1 MQDNATEVTA
11 AGIARLAGVGRAAVS
26 NWRRRH
32 ADFPKPVGGTE
43 TSPSFALAEVEA
55 WLRKQG
61 KLAEVPLRE
70 RVWQQ
75 LAGHPEGPLT
85 ALVHTGC
92 VLLLIHE
99 RPTVWL
105 DASAGSDARLAAM
118 LPGALEKVLTPRVGG
133 VRGRGGARVGGA
145 SGSASARAGAGV
157 DAGAGSGVNAAFGRA
172 GVNGGFEQAGVNGPI
187 NPPAVNPSSSAAGV
201 NSGSAAA
208 RVNSAPTES
217 AVNSSPT
224 APTVNTPP
232 TVHNSPAVHHGPA
245 VHNDSSVHN
254 GPSVHSES
262 PLHNASAMH
271 HRPSVHSTIP
281 GTSTDITDSPSAP
294 TAPSAP
300 NRAQTTPATTPTT
313 PPTPALTTPTGPQ
326 LLPSVPLLRGA
337 AELAAEIGARQTFE
351 FLLGRHLDANPRQ
364 YTLTPAELAGL
375 MADLAGPARTV
386 LDPACGTGAL
396 LRAVD
401 PRPGQELY
409 AQDSAPEL
417 AALSTLRLALH
428 SRATVRAAVGDT
440 LRADAHPGLLADA
453 VLCHPPF
460 NERNWGHDELA
471 YDPRWEYGFPART
484 ESELAWVQHALARLT
499 DGGTAVL
506 LMPPA
511 AASRRSGR
519 RIRADLLRRG
529 ALRAVVALPVG
540 AAPPY
545 NIPLHLWVLRRPDR
559 TPAAPEVLLVDT
571 GRFAGEARGGPD
583 WEAVREAVLDAWRV
597 FAREGRLAERPGLA
611 RSVPV
616 IELLDDDVDL
626 APARHLPPAAVAD
639 GAEQLTRV
647 RERLGA
653 TLRLTADLTP
663 PPADP
668 APPARW
674 PLTTVGELARG
685 GALVMR
691 TGGNG
696 GHARVPVL
704 TDHDVLAGT
713 APSGTLPESEEEA
726 VLTEPGDV
734 VVPVLGGGAVARVID
749 EATGGAALGRNL
761 VLLRPDRTALDPWFL
776 AGFLRGTAN
785 NRQASSYASTAT
797 RLDVRRLHLPRL
809 PLEEQRRYGARFR
822 ALDEFERALRHASR
836 LGEQLVRGMY
846 DGLTDGT
853 VAPD

>member
-55 WLRKQG
+55 WLRHQG

-75 LAGHPEGPLT
+75 LVGHPEGPVT
-85 ALVHTGC
+85 ALTHAGC
-92 VLLLIHE
+92 VLLLIHD

-105 DASAGSDARLAAM
+105 EVSAGSDERLAAL
-118 LPGALEKVLTPRVGG
+118 LPAALEQEAVLRFGRVRAERG
-133 VRGRGGARVGGA
+133 VH
-145 SGSASARAGAGV
+145 AGV
-157 DAGAGSGVNAAFGRA
+157 DA
-172 GVNGGFEQAGVNGPI
+172 EQP
-187 NPPAVNPSSSAAGV
+187 
-201 NSGSAAA
+201 
-208 RVNSAPTES
+208 S
-217 AVNSSPT
+217 AVNRPV
-224 APTVNTPP
+224 TVNTPEVP
-232 TVHNSPAVHHGPA
+232 SGGSAAPHAPAVP
-245 VHNDSSVHN
+245 D
-254 GPSVHSES
+254 
-262 PLHNASAMH
+262 
-271 HRPSVHSTIP
+271 
-281 GTSTDITDSPSAP
+281 
-294 TAPSAP
+294 
-300 NRAQTTPATTPTT
+300 TPA
-313 PPTPALTTPTGPQ
+313 ALGVPLPTGPQ
-326 LLPSVPLLRGA
+326 LLPSIPLLRGA
-337 AELAAEIGARQTFE
+337 AELAAELGARHAFE
-351 FLLGRHLDANPRQ
+351 FLLGRYLDANPRQ
-364 YTLTPAELAGL
+364 FTTTPTELARL

-396 LRAVD
+396 LRALD
-401 PRPGQELY
+401 ARPGQELN
-409 AQDSAPEL
+409 AQDSVPEL
-417 AALSTLRLALH
+417 AVLTLLRLALH
-428 SRATVRAAVGDT
+428 GRATVRAAVGDS
-440 LRADAHPGLLADA
+440 LRADAFPRLRADT

-471 YDPRWEYGFPART
+471 YDPRWEYGFPARA
-484 ESELAWVQHALARLT
+484 ESELAWVQHALARLR

-511 AASRRSGR
+511 TASRRSGR

-545 NIPLHLWVLRRPDR
+545 NIPLHLWVLRRPEKAPGR
-559 TPAAPEVLLVDT
+559 PEVLLADA
-571 GRFAGEARGGPD
+571 GQFAGEGRGGPD
-583 WEAVREAVLDAWRV
+583 WQAVRDVVLDAWR
-597 FAREGRLAERPGLA
+597 AHDRDGTLPERPGLA

-626 APARHLPPAAVAD
+626 APARHLPPPAAAD
-639 GAEQLTRV
+639 GAEQLVAV
-647 RERLGA
+647 RACLDE
-653 TLRLTADLTP
+653 TLRLTTGLTP
-663 PPADP
+663 PPAVTERP
-668 APPARW
+668 VRW

-685 GALVMR
+685 SALVMR

-713 APSGTLPESEEEA
+713 GPSGTLPETDEEA
-726 VLTEPGDV
+726 VLTEAGDV
-734 VVPVLGGGAVARVID
+734 VVPVLGGGSVVRVVDGTTEGAV
-749 EATGGAALGRNL
+749 LGRNL
-761 VLLRPDRTALDPWFL
+761 VLLHPDPAALDPWFL

-797 RLDVRRLHLPRL
+797 RLDVRRLQLPRL
-809 PLEEQRRYGARFR
+809 PLDEQRRYGARFR
-822 ALDEFERALRHASR
+822 ALDEFERALRHAGR
-836 LGEQLVRGMY
+836 LGDQLVRGMY

-853 VAPD
+853 VPPG

>member
-1 MQDNATEVTA
+1 MHDNATEVTA

-55 WLRKQG
+55 WLRRQG

-75 LAGHPEGPLT
+75 LAGHPEGPAT
-85 ALVHTGC
+85 ALAYTGC

-105 DASAGSDARLAAM
+105 DVSAGSDERLAEL
-118 LPGALEKVLTPRVGG
+118 LPGALEQVLTPRFGAPGAAGVHAGG
-133 VRGRGGARVGGA
+133 SGAHTGGAGK
-145 SGSASARAGAGV
+145 
-157 DAGAGSGVNAAFGRA
+157 
-172 GVNGGFEQAGVNGPI
+172 P
-187 NPPAVNPSSSAAGV
+187 SSAAG
-201 NSGSAAA
+201 S
-208 RVNSAPTES
+208 
-217 AVNSSPT
+217 
-224 APTVNTPP
+224 
-232 TVHNSPAVHHGPA
+232 GPA
-245 VHNDSSVHN
+245 VHT
-254 GPSVHSES
+254 GPTPPAPPAS
-262 PLHNASAMH
+262 PAHAASPAH
-271 HRPSVHSTIP
+271 PADPAPAAV
-281 GTSTDITDSPSAP
+281 P
-294 TAPSAP
+294 TAPAAAP
-300 NRAQTTPATTPTT
+300 LAPAPATPA
-313 PPTPALTTPTGPQ
+313 PAIPVPAGDR
-326 LLPSVPLLRGA
+326 LLASAPLLRGA
-337 AELAAEIGARQTFE
+337 AELAAGTGARQTFE

-364 YTLTPAELAGL
+364 YTLTPAELARL

-409 AQDSAPEL
+409 AQDSSADL
-417 AALSTLRLALH
+417 VALTALRLALR
-428 SRATVRAAVGDT
+428 SRATVRAVAGDT
-440 LRADAHPGLLADA
+440 LRRDAHPGLRAEA

-484 ESELAWVQHALARLT
+484 ESELAWVQHALARLA
-499 DGGTAVL
+499 DDGTAVL

-545 NIPLHLWVLRRPDR
+545 NIPLHLWVLRRPGR
-559 TPAAPEVLLVDT
+559 TPAAPEVLLADT

-583 WEAVREAVLDAWRV
+583 WQAVRDAVLDAWRA
-597 FAREGRLAERPGLA
+597 FARGERSAERPGLA
-611 RSVPV
+611 RAVPV

-626 APARHLPPAAVAD
+626 APARHLPPSAPAD
-639 GAEQLTRV
+639 GVEQLTAV

-663 PPADP
+663 PPAEP
-668 APPARW
+668 VPPARR

-685 GALVMR
+685 GALVLR
-691 TGGNG
+691 TGGTG
-696 GHARVPVL
+696 GRTRVPVL

-713 APSGTLPESEEEA
+713 APSGTLPETDEEA

-734 VVPVLGGGAVARVID
+734 VLPVLGGGSVARVID
-749 EATGGAALGRNL
+749 GATGGAALGRNL
-761 VLLRPDRTALDPWFL
+761 VLLRPDPAALDPWFL

-785 NRQASSYASTAT
+785 HRRASSYVSTAT
-797 RLDVRRLHLPRL
+797 RLDVRRLQLPRL
-809 PLEEQRRYGARFR
+809 PLDEQLRYGARFR

>member
-55 WLRKQG
+55 WLRHQG

-75 LAGHPEGPLT
+75 LAGHPEGPVT
-85 ALVHTGC
+85 ALTHAGC
-92 VLLLIHE
+92 VLLLIHD

-105 DASAGSDARLAAM
+105 EVSAGSDERLAAM
-118 LPGALEKVLTPRVGG
+118 LPGALEQVLVPRFGALRG
-133 VRGRGGARVGGA
+133 GRGGGG
-145 SGSASARAGAGV
+145 R
-157 DAGAGSGVNAAFGRA
+157 
-172 GVNGGFEQAGVNGPI
+172 EIHTPQ
-187 NPPAVNPSSSAAGV
+187 GV
-201 NSGSAAA
+201 NSPQSVNSLGAANTDG
-208 RVNSAPTES
+208 RVNTGGGGNARGD
-217 AVNSSPT
+217 
-224 APTVNTPP
+224 VNTGGPAN
-232 TVHNSPAVHHGPA
+232 TSPAHHTPAHNTPAHNTPAIHAPSGPA
-245 VHNDSSVHN
+245 
-254 GPSVHSES
+254 
-262 PLHNASAMH
+262 
-271 HRPSVHSTIP
+271 
-281 GTSTDITDSPSAP
+281 
-294 TAPSAP
+294 
-300 NRAQTTPATTPTT
+300 
-313 PPTPALTTPTGPQ
+313 
-326 LLPSVPLLRGA
+326 LLPSAPLLRGA
-337 AELAAEIGARQTFE
+337 AELAAELGARQTFE

-396 LRAVD
+396 LRAVT

-409 AQDSAPEL
+409 AQDSAPDL
-417 AALSTLRLALH
+417 AALTALRLALH
-428 SRATVRAAVGDT
+428 ARVTVRAAAGDT
-440 LRADAHPGLLADA
+440 LRADAHAGLQADA

-471 YDPRWEYGFPART
+471 YDPRWEYGFPARN
-484 ESELAWVQHALARLT
+484 ESELAWVQHALARLK
-499 DGGTAVL
+499 DGGTAVV

-529 ALRAVVALPVG
+529 ALRAVLALPVG

-545 NIPLHLWVLRRPDR
+545 NIPLHLWVLRRPER
-559 TPAAPEVLLVDT
+559 APAQPEVLLADA
-571 GRFAGEARGGPD
+571 GQFATEGRGGPD
-583 WEAVREAVLDAWRV
+583 WRAVREAVLDAWRA
-597 FAREGRLAERPGLA
+597 FDKAGRLDERPGLA

-616 IELLDDDVDL
+616 IALLDDDVDF
-626 APARHLPPAAVAD
+626 APARHLPPAAAAD
-639 GAEQLTRV
+639 GAEALTAV
-647 RERLGA
+647 RERLGE
-653 TLRLTADLTP
+653 TLRLTTDLTP
-663 PPADP
+663 PPAAAGAQP
-668 APPARW
+668 TRW

-704 TDHDVLAGT
+704 TDHDVLAGN
-713 APSGTLPESEEEA
+713 APSGTLPESDEEA
-726 VLTEPGDV
+726 VLMEAGDV
-734 VVPVLGGGAVARVID
+734 VVPVLGGGSVTRVID
-749 EATGGAALGRNL
+749 DATAGAALGRNL
-761 VLLRPDRTALDPWFL
+761 VLLRPDPTALDPWFL

-797 RLDVRRLHLPRL
+797 RLDVRRLQLPRL
-809 PLEEQRRYGARFR
+809 PLDEQLRYGARFR
-822 ALDEFERALRHASR
+822 ALDDFERALRSAGR

-853 VAPD
+853 VAPG

>member
-1 MQDNATEVTA
+1 MHDNATEVTA

-55 WLRKQG
+55 WLRHQG

-75 LAGHPEGPLT
+75 LAGHPEGPVT
-85 ALVHTGC
+85 ALTHAGS
-92 VLLLIHE
+92 VLLLIHD

-105 DASAGSDARLAAM
+105 EVSAGSDERLAAM
-118 LPGALEKVLTPRVGG
+118 LPAALEQVIRPRFGG
-133 VRGRGGARVGGA
+133 AARGRRPGRVNPGA
-145 SGSASARAGAGV
+145 S
-157 DAGAGSGVNAAFGRA
+157 
-172 GVNGGFEQAGVNGPI
+172 
-187 NPPAVNPSSSAAGV
+187 
-201 NSGSAAA
+201 
-208 RVNSAPTES
+208 
-217 AVNSSPT
+217 
-224 APTVNTPP
+224 VNTPP
-232 TVHNSPAVHHGPA
+232 SVHTPSTGDRSGDPTKAVNTALAVHVPSGP
-245 VHNDSSVHN
+245 
-254 GPSVHSES
+254 E
-262 PLHNASAMH
+262 
-271 HRPSVHSTIP
+271 
-281 GTSTDITDSPSAP
+281 
-294 TAPSAP
+294 
-300 NRAQTTPATTPTT
+300 
-313 PPTPALTTPTGPQ
+313 
-326 LLPSVPLLRGA
+326 LLPSAPLLRGA
-337 AELAAEIGARQTFE
+337 AELAAEMGARQTFE

-364 YTLTPAELAGL
+364 YTLTPAELARL
-375 MADLAGPARTV
+375 MADLAGPARTA

-396 LRAVD
+396 LRAV
-401 PRPGQELY
+401 PARPDQELY
-409 AQDSAPEL
+409 AQDSAADL
-417 AALSTLRLALH
+417 AALTAFRLALH
-428 SRATVRAAVGDT
+428 TPAAVRAADGDS
-440 LRADAHPGLLADA
+440 LRADAHPALRADV

-484 ESELAWVQHALARLT
+484 ESELAWVQHALARLR

-545 NIPLHLWVLRRPDR
+545 NIPLHVWVLRRPDKA
-559 TPAAPEVLLVDT
+559 PAQPEVLLADA
-571 GRFAGEARGGPD
+571 GQFATEGRGGPD
-583 WEAVREAVLDAWRV
+583 WQAVRDAVLDAWRA
-597 FAREGRLAERPGLA
+597 FDRAGTLAERPGLA

-616 IELLDDDVDL
+616 IELLDDDVDFS
-626 APARHLPPAAVAD
+626 PARHLPPPAAAD
-639 GAEQLTRV
+639 GAEQLTDV
-647 RERLGA
+647 RTRLGE
-653 TLRLTADLTP
+653 TLRLTTELTP
-663 PPADP
+663 PPARS
-668 APPARW
+668 AEPARW

-696 GHARVPVL
+696 GHTRVPVL

-713 APSGTLPESEEEA
+713 APSGSLPESEDEA

-761 VLLRPDRTALDPWFL
+761 VLLRPDPTALDPWFL

-797 RLDVRRLHLPRL
+797 RLDVRRLQLPRL
-809 PLEEQRRYGARFR
+809 PLDEQRRYGARFR

-853 VAPD
+853 VTPD

>member
-1 MQDNATEVTA
+1 MQDQATEVTA

-70 RVWQQ
+70 RVWQL

-85 ALVHTGC
+85 ALVHAGC
-92 VLLLIHE
+92 ALLLIHE

-105 DASAGSDARLAAM
+105 AASAGSDERLARL
-118 LPGALEKVLTPRVGG
+118 LPGALAQVLTPRLGELTAVLLPGLGTPGDVNTPDDAQAADRGSTDPG
-133 VRGRGGARVGGA
+133 VNTVPTGPGVNTPDIPDAFGTPGA
-145 SGSASARAGAGV
+145 SNTP
-157 DAGAGSGVNAAFGRA
+157 D
-172 GVNGGFEQAGVNGPI
+172 
-187 NPPAVNPSSSAAGV
+187 PAV
-201 NSGSAAA
+201 
-208 RVNSAPTES
+208 AP
-217 AVNSSPT
+217 ANPT
-224 APTVNTPP
+224 APTTPAVPAADTPP
-232 TVHNSPAVHHGPA
+232 PFLS
-245 VHNDSSVHN
+245 
-254 GPSVHSES
+254 
-262 PLHNASAMH
+262 
-271 HRPSVHSTIP
+271 
-281 GTSTDITDSPSAP
+281 
-294 TAPSAP
+294 
-300 NRAQTTPATTPTT
+300 
-313 PPTPALTTPTGPQ
+313 
-326 LLPSVPLLRGA
+326 SVPLLRGA
-337 AELAAEIGARQTFE
+337 AELAAEAGARQAFE

-364 YTLTPAELAGL
+364 YTLTPAELAAL

-401 PRPGQELY
+401 TRPEQWLH
-409 AQDSAPEL
+409 AQDSAPDL
-417 AALSTLRLALH
+417 AALTALRLALH
-428 SRATVRAAVGDT
+428 SRAGVRAAAGDT
-440 LRADAHPGLLADA
+440 LRADAFPELRADV

-484 ESELAWVQHALARLT
+484 ESELAWVQHALARLA

-529 ALRAVVALPVG
+529 ALRAVLALPVG

-545 NIPLHLWVLRRPDR
+545 NIPLHVWVLRRPER
-559 TPAAPEVLLVDT
+559 NPASPEVLLMDT
-571 GRFAGEARGGPD
+571 GQFAGEGRGGPD
-583 WEAVREAVLDAWRV
+583 WAAVREAVLGAWRA
-597 FAREGRLAERPGLA
+597 FTRPGRPAERPGLA

-626 APARHLPPAAVAD
+626 APARHLPPPAVAD
-639 GAEQLTRV
+639 GAEQLAAV
-647 RERLGA
+647 RERLGE
-653 TLRLTADLTP
+653 TLRLTTDLTP
-663 PPADP
+663 PAADP
-668 APPARW
+668 APPVRW
-674 PLTTVGELARG
+674 PLTTIGELARA

-696 GHARVPVL
+696 GHARLPVL
-704 TDHDVLAGT
+704 TDTDVLSAT
-713 APSGTLPESEEEA
+713 APSGTLPESDEAA

-734 VVPVLGGGAVARVID
+734 VVPVLGGGSVARVIE
-749 EATGGAALGRNL
+749 EAAAGAALGRNL
-761 VLLRPDRTALDPWFL
+761 VLLRPDPTALDPWFL

-797 RLDVRRLHLPRL
+797 RLDVRRLQLPRL
-809 PLEEQRRYGARFR
+809 PLEEQRRYGARFH
-822 ALDEFERALRHASR
+822 ALDEFERTLRHASR
-836 LGEQLVRGMY
+836 LGDQLVRGMY